1 MKPSRGV
8 LLRWFAP
15 LLMLAGL
22 FWLSLFCYSAIPITP
37 LDALRALL
45 APDSPSLPQALV
57 LNIRLPRSLVALLL
71 GASLA
76 LCGTLLQTLT
86 HNPLASPSLLG
97 INSGAAL
104 AMSLTSAFSPEP
116 LAGYSLAFI
125 AACGGGISW
134 LLVMT
139 AGGGW
144 RHELDRNRLI
154 LAGIALSAL
163 CMALTRITLLLT
175 EDHAYGILYWLAGG
189 VSHVRWADFW
199 QLFPFTLLIIP
210 PICLF
215 AHSLNLLNVSDTAA
229 HSLGI
234 NLPRL
239 RLLIHAAVLLLTGAC
254 VSVAG
259 PVAFIGLLMPHLARL
274 WVGHDHRLLLPMS
287 VVLGAMFMLLADVIA
302 RALAWPGELPAGVV
316 LALAGAPCFVWLV
329 RRRG

>member
-1 MKPSRGV
+1 MKPSHSTAWIWG
-8 LLRWFAP
+8 LP
-15 LLMLAGL
+15 LLTLAGL
-22 FWLSLFCYSAIPITP
+22 FWWSLFCYSAIAISP
-37 LDALRALL
+37 LDALQALF
-45 APDSPSLPQALV
+45 APETPSLAQALV
-57 LNIRLPRSLVALLL
+57 LNLRLPRSLVALLL

-76 LCGTLLQTLT
+76 FSGTLLQTLT

-104 AMSLTSAFSPEP
+104 AMALTSALSPAP
-116 LAGYSLAFI
+116 LAGYSLALI

-163 CMALTRITLLLT
+163 CMALTRLTLLLA
-175 EDHAYGILYWLAGG
+175 EDQAFGILFWLTGG
-189 VSHVRWADFW
+189 VSHVRWPEFW
-199 QLFPFTLLIIP
+199 QLFPFALLIIP
-210 PICLF
+210 AVLAF
-215 AHSLNLLNVSDTAA
+215 AHALNLLNVSDAAA
-229 HSLGI
+229 HSLGV

-239 RLLIHAAVLLLTGAC
+239 RLLIHVAVLLLTGAC

-274 WVGHDHRLLLPMS
+274 WVGHDHRRLLPMS
-287 VVLGAMFMLLADVIA
+287 ALLGAAGMQLADILA
-302 RALAWPGELPAGVV
+302 RALAWPGELPAGAV
-316 LALAGAPCFVWLV
+316 LALVGAPCFVWLV